1 MQERVEYHSNAIEK
15 ISTHPSIHDPIA
27 RHRFVYLNG
36 PGGCGKTTRVIEH
49 FRGANLIA
57 LTPTHRLANDFREKG
72 IPASTYHGFF
82 RFSGGAWTP
91 ERMGTKIIPDVILWD
106 EICTVPIPILK
117 MFLTWLRT
125 KNTTIICCGDHG
137 QTPPFKS
144 LSPQYRLKFMVDYYE
159 TMTTDRRSL
168 DAELTAL
175 KISIRGEKIKFKG

>member
-1 MQERVEYHSNAIEK
+1 M
-15 ISTHPSIHDPIA
+15 
-27 RHRFVYLNG
+27 
-36 PGGCGKTTRVIEH
+36 IEH

-82 RFSGGAWTP
+82 MFSGGAWTP

-117 MFLTWLRT
+117 MFLAWLRT

-137 QTPPFKS
+137 QPPPFKS
-144 LSPQYRLKFMVDYYE
+144 LSPHYRLKLMVDYYE
-159 TMTTDRRSL
+159 TMTTDRKSH

-175 KISIRGEKIKFKG
+175 KTSIRGERNKIQGLKWRKCVPEISIKEFFSA